1 MLASRCS
8 AVTLGVSAGR
18 YLRMSFTLTTRVSG
32 IGLSEQSSHRP
43 CTAPLALPAVSSQ
56 LGRSE
61 EHTSELQSL
70 MRISYAVFCL
80 KKKKQTDQTI
90 YQLICTIIITTTQSS
105 NSQRSTK

>member
-18 YLRMSFTLTTRVSG
+18 YLRMSFTFTTRVSG

-56 LGRSE
+56 IGKPGPSAEVTARNSPTLSP
-61 EHTSELQSL
+61 SSCASFILL
-70 MRISYAVFCL
+70 WL
-80 KKKKQTDQTI
+80 
-90 YQLICTIIITTTQSS
+90 LTQSDVCS
-105 NSQRSTK
+105 PQHYLKRHQEPQ